1 MKKYELLFII
11 DSALEDEKKQ
21 TIIEMVKETISS
33 DGEVE
38 KVDVWG
44 NKKLAYPIQKKND
57 GYYLLVKFK
66 ASTDLPKELNRKL
79 GITEGVM
86 RYLITD
92 IQDK

>member
-11 DSALEDEKKQ
+11 DSVVEEERKQ
-21 TIIEMVKETISS
+21 TILEMVKETIST

-44 NKKLAYPIQKKND
+44 NKKLAYPIEKKND
-57 GYYLLVKFK
+57 GYYILVTLK
-66 ASTDLPKELNRKL
+66 ASTDLPKEINRKL
-79 GITEGVM
+79 GITEDVM

-92 IQDK
+92 INEK